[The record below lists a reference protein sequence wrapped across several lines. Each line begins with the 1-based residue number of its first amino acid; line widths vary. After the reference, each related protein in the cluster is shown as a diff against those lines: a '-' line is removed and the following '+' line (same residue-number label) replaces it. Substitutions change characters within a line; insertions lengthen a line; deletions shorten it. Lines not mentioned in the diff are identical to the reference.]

1 MNEVR
6 KYLEKGNVDFASGF
20 ALLKKYCTNE
30 GIISLVEKRRN
41 LQYLI
46 FELKK
51 LAKRPHLKPNRVFVD
66 LDLPVM
72 EGSSLAKPQGA
83 DEGPDNG
90 DQGNE
95 PQGADEGPDNGDQDN
110 EPQGADEGPDNGDQ
124 GNEPQGADEGPDNG
138 DQDNEPQG
146 ADEGDNIID
155 WHKLE
160 HYQNTKYED
169 MPNDICRKIY
179 KDNLDL
185 YKQLQHSHQQMKLA
199 NSDEGRASF
208 RQEIID
214 LDAAITNN
222 WRLIDEEIS
231 SLSDKDEKPNTTDV
245 KESTLRS
252 RITRA
257 LNKETLSNE
266 ELIQLKDNYA
276 IALQKELKFSE
287 ETLAK
292 LKELGLIDG

>member
-6 KYLEKGNVDFASGF
+6 TYLEKGNVDFASGF
-20 ALLKKYCTNE
+20 TLLKKYCDNK

-46 FELKK
+46 FELKR

-66 LDLPVM
+66 LDLPAM

-83 DEGPDNG
+83 DEGPDG
-90 DQGNE
+90 DQG
-95 PQGADEGPDNGDQDN
+95 
-110 EPQGADEGPDNGDQ
+110 
-124 GNEPQGADEGPDNG
+124 
-138 DQDNEPQG
+138 NEPQG

>member
-6 KYLEKGNVDFASGF
+6 TYLEKGNVDFATGF
-20 ALLKKYCTNE
+20 ALLKKYCDNK

-46 FELKK
+46 FELKR

-66 LDLPVM
+66 LDLPAM
-72 EGSSLAKPQGA
+72 EGSSLAKQQGA
-83 DEGPDNG
+83 DKGPVNG
-90 DQGNE
+90 DQG
-95 PQGADEGPDNGDQDN
+95 
-110 EPQGADEGPDNGDQ
+110 
-124 GNEPQGADEGPDNG
+124 
-138 DQDNEPQG
+138 NEPQG

>member
-6 KYLEKGNVDFASGF
+6 TYLEKGNVDFASGF
-20 ALLKKYCTNE
+20 TLLKKYCDNK

-46 FELKK
+46 FELKR

-66 LDLPVM
+66 LDLPAM

-83 DEGPDNG
+83 DEGPENG
-90 DQGNE
+90 DQG
-95 PQGADEGPDNGDQDN
+95 
-110 EPQGADEGPDNGDQ
+110 
-124 GNEPQGADEGPDNG
+124 
-138 DQDNEPQG
+138 NEPQG

-179 KDNLDL
+179 KENLDL

-231 SLSDKDEKPNTTDV
+231 SLSGKEENTSADI